1 MKLILCFISLFE
13 NIVTFIV
20 YVSARHKFDKSR
32 YRFNFTEVWFS
43 PWINDKEFN
52 AIYAKVAEN
61 TLVSKRK
68 LYDLFLVGRQV
79 HSLPGDIL
87 EIGSWRGGSAALL
100 ASVLPEKN
108 IVLWDNWGSLV
119 NKDSYFIEKEYSTN
133 DDIAKAKLLLAR
145 VVPEAEKRCCF
156 IEMVFP
162 GDIAEADLAPCFSL
176 IHFDVYDDQA
186 FVDGAE
192 MLWSR
197 LSTGGVFVV
206 GGYGAISLDH
216 LTIEVDEFVCKHD
229 CLFIQAQSGIGLI
242 IKSGSSPKRVAKK

>member
-1 MKLILCFISLFE
+1 MRFISAFE

-43 PWINDKEFN
+43 PWIKDKEFN

-61 TLVSKRK
+61 TLISKRK

-79 HSLPGDIL
+79 HYVPGDIL

-100 ASVLPEKN
+100 ACVLPEKN
-108 IVLWDNWGSLV
+108 IMLWDNWGSLV
-119 NKDSYFIEKEYSTN
+119 NKDSYFIDKEYSDN
-133 DDIAKAKLLLAR
+133 ADLAKAKLLLAR
-145 VVPEAEKRCCF
+145 VVPEAEKRCSF
-156 IEMVFP
+156 IERVFP

-176 IHFDVYDDQA
+176 IQFDVYDDQA

-192 MLWSR
+192 VLWSR
-197 LSTGGVFVV
+197 LSTGGVFMI

-216 LTIEVDEFVCKHD
+216 LTIKVDEFVRKHD
-229 CLFIQAQSGIGLI
+229 CFFIQALSGIGLM
-242 IKSGSSPKRVAKK
+242 IKRGPSHKLAGKR

>member
-1 MKLILCFISLFE
+1 MWPKMQLIMRFISAFE
-13 NIVTFIV
+13 TIVTFIV

-43 PWINDKEFN
+43 PWIKDKEFN

-61 TLVSKRK
+61 TLISKRK

-79 HSLPGDIL
+79 RYVPGDIL

-108 IVLWDNWGSLV
+108 IGLWDNWGSLV
-119 NKDSYFIEKEYSTN
+119 NKDSYFIEKEYSSN
-133 DDIAKAKLLLAR
+133 DDLAKAKSLLAR
-145 VVPEAEKRCCF
+145 VVPEAEKRCRF
-156 IEMVFP
+156 IERVFP

-176 IHFDVYDDQA
+176 IHFDVYDGQA

-197 LSTGGVFVV
+197 LSTGGVFMV
-206 GGYGAISLDH
+206 GGYGAISLDQ
-216 LTIEVDEFVCKHD
+216 LTIKVNELVFNHVCFFFKANFAFA
-229 CLFIQAQSGIGLI
+229 L
-242 IKSGSSPKRVAKK
+242 